1 MTLLNL
7 NNFNVVTC
15 NVCYCP
21 PPPSALLAAG
31 CNVCNVCNV
40 WHLSAEVA
48 VRFHIHVVFNTS

>member
-21 PPPSALLAAG
+21 PPPALLAVG
-31 CNVCNVCNV
+31 WNVCNVR
-40 WHLSAEVA
+40 HLSAEVA